1 MNFFR
6 NTDGTWGRDI
16 LLIAALFLGDMSVRV
31 GFADRVGAICNPSGP
46 WGVEIAGHFLTVSS
60 VVLVIVIIVLLNRAH
75 TEFMRIGLLL
85 ILAGGIGNIFD
96 RMLFGCVRDYVVVP
110 WFPALNPADV
120 MLTFGSLAVVYAIVR
135 EKV

>member
-1 MNFFR
+1 MMNFFR

-96 RMLFGCVRDYVVVP
+96 GFHYKVFIADIPVNYAVYVGKN
-110 WFPALNPADV
+110 L
-120 MLTFGSLAVVYAIVR
+120 
-135 EKV
+135 